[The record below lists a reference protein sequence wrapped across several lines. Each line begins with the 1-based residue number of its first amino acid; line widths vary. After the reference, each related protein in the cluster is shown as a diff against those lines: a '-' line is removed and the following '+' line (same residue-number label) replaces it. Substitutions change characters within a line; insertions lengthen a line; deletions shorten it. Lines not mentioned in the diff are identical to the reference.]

1 MHCMLKRVFFMEEVK
16 EKVQHHLDQAKKLRH
31 GGQSIEAISLLM
43 DALMLCQNSTI
54 VKVKY
59 RPWVILGWHIK
70 TLVVLKKPLDICV
83 VPSPNHASF
92 SLWSEL
98 EVSLTNLGSALS
110 ELGRMQDA
118 LPVYDEARALCVNH
132 NDLSGLAK
140 CEIFLGNTHLRLGHL
155 EIAETHYK
163 KAAELYRQ
171 VNDPLNQA
179 HLNINLGA
187 LAHRR
192 SDYKT
197 ATNLFQNALIGYR
210 KAKNVRGILTALN
223 NLGGVLMDSEQFDEA
238 IDYLEE
244 AMQLAK
250 EGGLADFAW
259 RIAGNIAEWHR
270 HQNNL
275 LGALDSYKDAVN
287 LLDDL
292 RTQLRMRSSRL
303 DFVEQRLSRYADLIY
318 FAVHEAKQTTFA
330 LEFAERIRGRVF
342 IEELALSSV
351 SKPRALSHDWLERE
365 RFLLNQIKEIQD
377 VALTVEILN
386 RVKAIQQQLETHW
399 YNAFDKDSEYI
410 SLRLGEPILW
420 PEIQEVLLE

>member
-1 MHCMLKRVFFMEEVK
+1 MEEIK
-16 EKVQHHLDQAKKLRH
+16 EKVQYHLDQAKKLRH
-31 GGQSIEAISLLM
+31 DGQSGKAISLLM
-43 DALMLCQNSTI
+43 DALTLCREFDYGKGEVQT
-54 VKVKY
+54 
-59 RPWVILGWHIK
+59 LGNLGLAYKNLGRFEEAIGYLRDAVAQSRK
-70 TLVVLKKPLDICV
+70 L
-83 VPSPNHASF
+83 
-92 SLWSEL
+92 SLLSEL
-98 EVSLTNLGSALS
+98 EVSLVNLGSALS

-118 LPVYDEARALCVNH
+118 LSVYDEARALCITL

-140 CEIFLGNTHLRLGHL
+140 CEIFLGNTHLRLGRS
-155 EIAETHYK
+155 EVAETHYK

-179 HLNINLGA
+179 HLNINLGT

-197 ATNLFQNALIGYR
+197 AINLFRNALIGYR
-210 KAKNVRGILTALN
+210 KVKNARGILTALN
-223 NLGGVLMDSEQFDEA
+223 NLGGALMDSEQSDEA

-244 AMQLAK
+244 AFQLAK

-270 HQNNL
+270 YQNNL
-275 LGALDSYKDAVN
+275 LGALGAYKEAVI

-303 DFVEQRLSRYADLIY
+303 DFVKQRLSRYADLIY
-318 FAVHEAKQTTFA
+318 FAAHEVKQTIFA

-342 IEELALSSV
+342 IEDLALSSV
-351 SKPRALSHDWLERE
+351 SKPLALSQDWLERE
-365 RFLLNQIKEIQD
+365 RFFLNQLKEIQD
-377 VALTVEILN
+377 ITLTVEILE
-386 RVKAIQQQLETHW
+386 RVKTIQQQLETHW
-399 YNAFDKDSEYI
+399 HNAFDKDSEYI
-410 SLRLGEPILW
+410 SLRLGEPISW